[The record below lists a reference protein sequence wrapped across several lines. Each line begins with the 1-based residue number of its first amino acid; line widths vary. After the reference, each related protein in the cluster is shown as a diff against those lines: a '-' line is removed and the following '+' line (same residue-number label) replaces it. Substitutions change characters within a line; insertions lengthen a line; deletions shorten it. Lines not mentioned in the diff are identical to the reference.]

1 MNIKKTLR
9 ISSLALVAA
18 LLGPLTTATAAPD
31 SSDQASFNDAFKGF
45 DACFL
50 LYDTNAKKLVAEY
63 NPGNR
68 CKQRIAPDS
77 TFKVPLSLMAFNE
90 KLIDEHTVF
99 KWNGQKYDRAELNR
113 DQTPRSWM
121 QDSVVW
127 VSQDV
132 APSLGYARIG
142 KYLDDFNYG
151 NLDFSGDIGK
161 NNGLTNAWLSS
172 SLTISAYEQL
182 AFLKAMEAH
191 QLPVTREAIDQ
202 TRKNMALGKLENG
215 AEIYGKTGAG
225 RHRMRATDRS
235 PGKLRDGWFVGFVES
250 GADHYIFVSN
260 LTDRQAPAPAPDD
273 RSAGSQ
279 ILKPIVM
286 RILDA
291 RTAH

>member
-1 MNIKKTLR
+1 MNILKTLR
-9 ISSLALVAA
+9 ISSLSLAAA
-18 LLGPLTTATAAPD
+18 LLGPWAAATAAPD
-31 SSDQASFNDAFKGF
+31 ATDFNEAFKGF

-50 LYDTNAKKLVAEY
+50 LYDVNAKKLVAEY
-63 NPGNR
+63 GPGNR
-68 CKQRIAPDS
+68 CKQRIAPNS

-90 KLIDEHTVF
+90 KIIDAHTVF
-99 KWNGQKYDRAELNR
+99 KWSGQIYSRAELNR

-142 KYLDDFNYG
+142 KYLDDFRYG

-172 SLTISAYEQL
+172 SLQISAYEQL
-182 AFLKAMEAH
+182 EFLKAMEAH
-191 QLPVTREAIDQ
+191 QLPLSREAVDQ
-202 TRKNMALGKLENG
+202 TRQNMDLGQLANG
-215 AEIYGKTGAG
+215 AELYGKTGAG
-225 RHRMRATDRS
+225 RHRMRTSDRTPS
-235 PGKLRDGWFVGFVES
+235 RLRDGWFVGFVE
-250 GADHYIFVSN
+250 GGGEHYVFVAN
-260 LTDRQAPAPAPDD
+260 LTDRQAPRADD
-273 RSAGSQ
+273 RAAGSQ

-286 RILDA
+286 RILNE

>member
-9 ISSLALVAA
+9 ISSLAIVAA
-18 LLGPLTTATAAPD
+18 LIGPWTTATAAP
-31 SSDQASFNDAFKGF
+31 QAPSFNEAFKAF

-50 LYDTNAKKLVAEY
+50 LYDVNAKKLVAEY
-63 NPGNR
+63 NPGGR

-90 KLIDEHTVF
+90 KLIDPHTVF
-99 KWNGQKYDRAELNR
+99 KWSGQKYDRQELNR

-142 KYLDDFNYG
+142 KYLDDFRYG
-151 NLDFSGDIGK
+151 NLDFTGDIGK

-172 SLTISAYEQL
+172 SLQISAYEQL
-182 AFLKAMEAH
+182 EFLKAMEAH
-191 QLPVTREAIDQ
+191 QLSVSREAIDQ
-202 TRKNMALGKLENG
+202 TRQNMALGKLENG
-215 AEIYGKTGAG
+215 ADIYGKTGAG
-225 RHRMRATDRS
+225 RHRMRATDRA
-235 PGKLRDGWFVGFVES
+235 PGKLRDGWFVGFVEGS
-250 GADHYIFVSN
+250 GEHYIFVAN
-260 LTDRQAPAPAPDD
+260 LTDRQAPGADD
-273 RSAGSQ
+273 RAAGSQ

-286 RILDA
+286 RILNEH
-291 RTAH
+291 TAH

>member
-18 LLGPLTTATAAPD
+18 LIGPWTGTTAATEAP
-31 SSDQASFNDAFKGF
+31 SFNESFKGF

-50 LYDTNAKKLVAEY
+50 LYDVNAKKLVAEY
-63 NPGNR
+63 NPGGR

-90 KLIDEHTVF
+90 KLIEPQTVF
-99 KWNGQKYDRAELNR
+99 KWNGQKYERSELNR
-113 DQTPRSWM
+113 DQTPRSWL

-142 KYLDDFNYG
+142 KYLDDFRYG
-151 NLDFSGDIGK
+151 NLDFTGDIGK

-172 SLTISAYEQL
+172 SLQISAYEQL
-182 AFLKAMEAH
+182 EFLKAMEAH
-191 QLPVTREAIDQ
+191 QLPVSREAIDQ
-202 TRKNMALGKLENG
+202 TRQNMALGKLENG
-215 AEIYGKTGAG
+215 ADIYGKTGAG
-225 RHRMRATDRS
+225 RHRMRATDRA
-235 PGKLRDGWFVGFVES
+235 PGKLRDGWFVGFVEGS
-250 GADHYIFVSN
+250 GEHYIFVGN
-260 LTDRQAPAPAPDD
+260 LTDRQAPAADD
-273 RSAGSQ
+273 HAAGSQ
-279 ILKPIVM
+279 VLKPIVM
-286 RILDA
+286 RILND